1 MIVAI
6 GYDESDEEVFRCED
20 PWDFGQQEANEL
32 FGVATRV
39 VVDRDGQRQT
49 LTPENPQTVPDMVAV
64 FSEHTAAAKAAI
76 LQLKANAWA
85 AMVGAGM
92 SPSDATAAGVQFAIY
107 HAAPVNNFELA
118 GGHPLA
124 AAALLAA
131 ITSQASLAAFPWLV
145 GPVLAVFENALG
157 G

>member
-1 MIVAI
+1 MLTRSYVSSWMQANHPEITPDRWDINEDTGAI
-6 GYDESDEEVFRCED
+6 TLWPCEITD
-20 PWDFGQQEANEL
+20 VPSPPANM
-32 FGVATRV
+32 A
-39 VVDRDGQRQT
+39 
-49 LTPENPQTVPDMVAV
+49 AV
-64 FSEHTAAAKAAI
+64 FAEHATAAKAAI
-76 LQLKANAWA
+76 LQLKADAWA

-124 AAALLAA
+124 ASALLAA
-131 ITSQASLAAFPWLV
+131 ITSPASLAAFPWLV